1 MKNIGIITKRNSREA
16 VNLVRDLLPWFKERG
31 YNMFLNEEAAHN
43 LEVQGYSPEE
53 IREQADV
60 VIAFGGDGTL
70 LAAARTVQ
78 GTGTPIL
85 GVNLGGLGFMAEV
98 PVEEVNEAVEKALA
112 GECSIEE
119 RVMLNAFV
127 HRAGER
133 IRQRSV
139 LNDLV
144 INKGAL
150 ARIIHMDVAVDGH
163 HLTTFNA
170 DGLIFASPTGSTAYS
185 LSAGGPILYPT
196 LRCLLLTPIC
206 PHALSNRPIVLPDNV
221 VITTSISSGDDVYLT
236 MDGQVGFSLKAGDV
250 VEVSKSRHTTRLLI
264 PCERD
269 YFEILR
275 TKLKWGNQ

>member
-1 MKNIGIITKRNSREA
+1 MKNIGIITKRNSKEA
-16 VNLVRDLLPWFKERG
+16 ENLVRDLLPWFKERG
-31 YNMFLNEEAAHN
+31 YSLLLNEEVAGN
-43 LEVQGYSPEE
+43 LNLRGYSAED
-53 IREQADV
+53 IRERADV

-78 GTGTPIL
+78 GMGTPIL

-98 PVEEVNEAVEKALA
+98 PVDEVNDAIEKALA

-119 RVMLNAFV
+119 RVMLNACV

-150 ARIIHMDVAVDGH
+150 ARIIHMDVAVDGQ

-221 VITTSISSGDDVYLT
+221 VITTAISSGDDVYLT
-236 MDGQVGFSLKAGDV
+236 MDGQVGFSLMAGDV
-250 VEVSKSRHTTRLLI
+250 VEVSKSEHTTRLLI